1 MLELSSLLFF
11 FKNSTSRTQKPKGGS
26 NREIYKMKIQRVTS
40 ALCVVVLMTM
50 VFYVAKSGSGDSI
63 ASAQKTTSQ
72 RQLDKQAA
80 MQRHLEARRTFP
92 VVDFNEPEPSDPT
105 KRAIA
110 QEKQSRRNTLSE
122 VKTIP
127 HPDTTETQLY
137 NERGDELSALPI
149 EKSDLIVTGNVVSA
163 EAHLSGNKKN
173 IVSEFSIYVE
183 KVYKPSGSTDLTP
196 GSSITVERFGGFVRY
211 PNGQTV
217 LYRWAGTSMP
227 KIGGR
232 YLLFLAAISHS
243 NDYEILTG
251 YELGEKV
258 SPLDATRQF
267 ETFRGKEVSELLKR
281 LNDSLMQH
289 SSRSASVSHN

>member
-11 FKNSTSRTQKPKGGS
+11 FKNSTSRTQKPQGGS

-40 ALCVVVLMTM
+40 ALCVAVLMTV
-50 VFYVAKSGSGDSI
+50 VFYVAKSRSGDSI

-92 VVDFNEPEPSDPT
+92 VVDFNESEPSDPA
-105 KRAIA
+105 KLAIA
-110 QEKQSRRNTLSE
+110 REKQSRRNTLSE
-122 VKTIP
+122 VV
-127 HPDTTETQLY
+127 ETPTARTSEVQLQA
-137 NERGDELSALPI
+137 EGGKELSALPT
-149 EKSDLIVTGNVVSA
+149 EESDWIVVGNVVSA
-163 EAHLSGNKKN
+163 EAHMSGNRRN
-173 IVSEFSIYVE
+173 VVSEFMVHVE
-183 KVYKPSGSTDLTP
+183 KIYKPGGSTKIVP
-196 GSSITVERFGGFVRY
+196 GSAITVERFGGFVRY

-281 LNDSLMQH
+281 LNDSLMQP